1 MKEKLINF
9 IEDYEEGLAKDFE
22 SKWQDIGYYNYCL
35 GMKASCMSAKTL
47 INNTNTK
54 DLESV
59 LKQEQSKI
67 NTNDYNGIEK
77 TYYNGAYN
85 MYNYILEKMEKE
97 V

>member
-9 IEDYEEGLAKDFE
+9 IKDFEKELAKDFE

-47 INNTNTK
+47 INNTDIK

-59 LKQEQSKI
+59 LKEKQSKI
-67 NTNDYNGIEK
+67 NTDDYNGIER
-77 TYYNGAYN
+77 TYYGGAYN
-85 MYNYILEKMEKE
+85 MYNYILKEMEK
-97 V
+97 